1 MPKSG
6 AHLPLMMEA
15 EWDEAAPRRFLK
27 KRGTS
32 REAPQ
37 VIFSSSSYS
46 AIWASRKYGTFN
58 VERQKPVTSG
68 LIIM

>member
-1 MPKSG
+1 MISTPVTSPRMFPYKKG
-6 AHLPLMMEA
+6 A
-15 EWDEAAPRRFLK
+15 
-27 KRGTS
+27 S

-58 VERQKPVTSG
+58 VERQKPVTFG